1 MNNINYKLKENV
13 RHISIRKKTASRIC
27 SIQVLY
33 TISFL
38 NCEIDT
44 VINSYISNYLP
55 SILYQLDLKKMDDK
69 LFHTIVTGVNNNISK
84 IDKIISNN
92 LSVSWTIDRLSK
104 TEKSV
109 LRSAIYELLF
119 EKKFKK
125 ITIINEYISII
136 EVFGGSPDFAN
147 AILENISKNNK

>member
-1 MNNINYKLKENV
+1 MNDIKYKLKGNI
-13 RHISIRKKTASRIC
+13 RHTSIRKKTASRIC

-38 NCEIDT
+38 NCEIES
-44 VINSYISNYLP
+44 VINSYAKNYLP
-55 SILYQLDLKKMDDK
+55 SILYQLDLKKMDNE
-69 LFHTIVTGVNNNISK
+69 LFNNIVNGVYNNVSK
-84 IDKIISNN
+84 IDKIISKN
-92 LSVSWTIDRLSK
+92 LSVFWTIERLSV

-119 EKKFKK
+119 ERKFKK
-125 ITIINEYISII
+125 ITIINEYIGII

-147 AILENISKNNK
+147 GILEKISKETK